1 MTYLVDTSA
10 WHRAANPL
18 VGQRWSTLLLDDQVS
33 ICDQV
38 ALEILY
44 SAQSANDYD
53 RTSRNLSGLR
63 SVAITSEH
71 FMRARAVQQQLAHVA
86 GLHHRSVTIA
96 DLIIAAVAE
105 SAELVVLH
113 YDEDYDRIA
122 AITGQPTEWIA
133 PRGSL

>member
-1 MTYLVDTSA
+1 MYLVDTSA
-10 WHRAANPL
+10 WHRAANPM
-18 VGQRWSTLLLDDQVS
+18 VGKRWSTLLLDDQVT

-44 SAQSANDYD
+44 NARSASDYD

-63 SVAITSEH
+63 SISIKAQH
-71 FMRARAVQQQLAHVA
+71 FTRAREVQQQLAHVA

-122 AITGQPTEWIA
+122 AITGQETEWIA